1 MANQYHL
8 LQDDEREMMSET
20 RMKLLLAAADEIAN
34 QGFDKANVNRIA
46 EVAGF
51 SIGTFYNYFPSKRAL
66 IIAFIEEMSQFHVNY
81 ILERVERE
89 KSSQGQVEVFFNA
102 GFSFIE
108 DNLIHSRAI
117 FNILNGADEEFNE
130 QLFQA
135 FQPLFGLLSE
145 TISQGVEQGI
155 FQARDLE
162 STVTLIML
170 IYLGAGAQLN
180 REGKHW
186 LQPNHVS
193 TFILNSL
200 QS

>member
-1 MANQYHL
+1 
-8 LQDDEREMMSET
+8 MMSET

-46 EVAGF
+46 EAAGF

-66 IIAFIEEMSQFHVNY
+66 MIAFIEEMSQLHVNY
-81 ILERVERE
+81 ILARVTHEEDPKR
-89 KSSQGQVEVFFNA
+89 QIEVFFNT

-108 DNLIHSRAI
+108 DNLIQSRAI
-117 FNILNGADEEFNE
+117 FNTLNGADEKFKE

-135 FQPLFGLLSE
+135 FQPLFGLLSDS
-145 TISQGVEQGI
+145 ISQGVEQDI
-155 FQARDLE
+155 FQSRDLE

-186 LQPNHVS
+186 LQPDHVS
-193 TFILNSL
+193 AFILNSL